1 MANVAVIG
9 VGMTKFGKF
18 PDRSVEDLG
27 REACWAAIQDAGI
40 DPREVQAAFCGHI
53 YQGSVAGQRVLV
65 ELGLTGIPIYNIENA
80 CASSS
85 SGMELGCLG
94 ILAGQW
100 DVVLAFGAEK
110 LYGKIQGA
118 IAPDE
123 SDIEG
128 DLGIVAPGFWA
139 MRARRHMHQY
149 GTTPE
154 MLAQVSV
161 QNRRNACLNP
171 YAQFRKPV
179 TVEEVLASRLIAD
192 PLHLL
197 DCCPIGDG
205 AAAAILVSE
214 RAARRYAAR
223 PVWVA
228 GIAVSSGSVDSG
240 TSDSTFEDLTDRA
253 AKQAYHR
260 AGIGPQ
266 DVDVAEI
273 HNCFT
278 IAEIVRSE
286 SLGLIPRG
294 EGGRWVGEGKT
305 AIGGEIPINPSGGLL
320 AKGHPVGAT
329 GIAQVAEIVWHLR
342 GEAGDRQVEGAT
354 VGLTH
359 NRGGIVGGTEG
370 AACCVTVLKR

>member
-1 MANVAVIG
+1 MGQVAVIG

-40 DPREVQAAFCGHI
+40 DPRAIQAAFCGHI

-94 ILAGQW
+94 ILSGQW

-110 LYGKIQGA
+110 LCGKIKGA

-123 SDIEG
+123 SDLEG
-128 DLGIVAPGFWA
+128 DLGIVAPAFWA

-171 YAQFRKPV
+171 YAQYRKAV
-179 TVEEVLASRLIAD
+179 TVEDVLSSRLIAD

-205 AAAAILVSE
+205 AAAAVLVSD
-214 RAARRYAAR
+214 RVVRKYTTR
-223 PVWVA
+223 PVWVS
-228 GIAVSSGSVDSG
+228 GIAVSSGSLESG

-260 AGIGPQ
+260 AGIGPE
-266 DVDVAEI
+266 DVHVAEI

-286 SLGLIPRG
+286 SLGLVPRG
-294 EGGRWVGEGKT
+294 EGGRWVAEGRT
-305 AIGGEIPINPSGGLL
+305 AIGGKIPINPSGGLI

-329 GIAQVAEIVWHLR
+329 GVAQVAEVVWHLR

-370 AACCVTVLKR
+370 GACCVTILTR

>member
-1 MANVAVIG
+1 MGSVAVIG
-9 VGMTKFGKF
+9 VGMTRFGKF

-27 REACWAAIQDAGI
+27 REACWNAIQDAGI
-40 DPREVQAAFCGHI
+40 NPREIQAAFCGHI

-94 ILAGQW
+94 ILSGQW

-149 GTTPE
+149 GTTSE
-154 MLAQVSV
+154 MLARVSV
-161 QNRRNACLNP
+161 QNRRNACVNP

-214 RAARRYAAR
+214 RVVRKYTAR
-223 PVWVA
+223 PIWVA
-228 GIAVSSGSVDSG
+228 GIIVSSGTVDSG

-253 AKQAYHR
+253 AKQAYQR

-266 DVDVAEI
+266 DVDVAEL

-286 SLGLIPRG
+286 SLGLVPRG
-294 EGGRWVGEGKT
+294 EGGRWVAEGKT
-305 AIGGEIPINPSGGLL
+305 AIGGEIPINPSGGLI

-329 GIAQVAEIVWHLR
+329 GIAQVAEIVWQLR
-342 GEAGDRQVEGAT
+342 GEAGERQVEGAR

>member
-9 VGMTKFGKF
+9 VGMTRFGKF

-40 DPREVQAAFCGHI
+40 NPREIQAAFCGHI

-214 RAARRYAAR
+214 RVVRRYAAR
-223 PVWVA
+223 PIWVA
-228 GIAVSSGSVDSG
+228 GIAVSSGSVESS

-266 DVDVAEI
+266 DVDVAEL

-286 SLGLIPRG
+286 SLGLVPRG
-294 EGGRWVGEGKT
+294 EGGRWVAEGKT
-305 AIGGEIPINPSGGLL
+305 VIGGEIPINPSGGLL

-329 GIAQVAEIVWHLR
+329 GIAQVAEIVWQLR
-342 GEAGDRQVEGAT
+342 GEAADRQVEGAT

-370 AACCVTVLKR
+370 GACCVTILTH

>member
-1 MANVAVIG
+1 MGGVAVIG

-27 REACWAAIQDAGI
+27 REACWNAIQDAGI
-40 DPREVQAAFCGHI
+40 NPREIQAAFCGHI
-53 YQGSVAGQRVLV
+53 YQGSVTGQRVLV

-123 SDIEG
+123 SDLEG

-149 GTTPE
+149 GTTSE

-214 RAARRYAAR
+214 RVVRRYAAR
-223 PVWVA
+223 PIWVA
-228 GIAVSSGSVDSG
+228 GIAVSSGTVDSG
-240 TSDSTFEDLTDRA
+240 TSDSTFEDLTERA
-253 AKQAYHR
+253 AQQAYHR
-260 AGIGPQ
+260 AGIGPR
-266 DVDVAEI
+266 DVDVAEL

-286 SLGLIPRG
+286 SLGLVPRG
-294 EGGRWVGEGKT
+294 EGGRWVAEGNT

-329 GIAQVAEIVWHLR
+329 GIAQVAEIAWQLR
-342 GEAGDRQVEGAT
+342 GEAGDRQVEGAR

-370 AACCVTVLKR
+370 GACCVTILKR

>member
-1 MANVAVIG
+1 MGQVAVIG

-40 DPREVQAAFCGHI
+40 DPRAIQAAFCGHI

-94 ILAGQW
+94 ILSGQW

-110 LYGKIQGA
+110 LYGKIKGA

-128 DLGIVAPGFWA
+128 DLGIVAPAFWA

-171 YAQFRKPV
+171 FAQYRKAV
-179 TVEEVLASRLIAD
+179 TVEDVLSSRLIAD

-205 AAAAILVSE
+205 AAAAILVSD
-214 RAARRYAAR
+214 RVVRQYTTR
-223 PVWVA
+223 PVWVS
-228 GIAVSSGSVDSG
+228 GIAVSSGSLESG
-240 TSDSTFEDLTDRA
+240 TSDCTFEDLTDRA

-260 AGIGPQ
+260 AGIGPE
-266 DVDVAEI
+266 DVNVAEI

-294 EGGRWVGEGKT
+294 EGGHWVTEGKT
-305 AIGGEIPINPSGGLL
+305 AIKGKIPINPSGGLI

-329 GIAQVAEIVWHLR
+329 GVAQVAEIVWHLR
-342 GEAGDRQVEGAT
+342 GEAGDRQVEGAK

-370 AACCVTVLKR
+370 GACCVTILKR

>member
-9 VGMTKFGKF
+9 VGMTRFGKF

-27 REACWAAIQDAGI
+27 REACWTAIQDAGI
-40 DPREVQAAFCGHI
+40 DPREIQAAFCGHI

-85 SGMELGCLG
+85 SGMELACLG

-100 DVVLAFGAEK
+100 DVALAFGAEK

-205 AAAAILVSE
+205 AAAAVLVSE
-214 RAARRYAAR
+214 RVVRKYTAR
-223 PVWVA
+223 PIWVA
-228 GIAVSSGSVDSG
+228 GIAVSSGSVESG
-240 TSDSTFEDLTDRA
+240 ASDSTFEDLTDRA

-266 DVDVAEI
+266 DVDVAEL

-286 SLGLIPRG
+286 SLGLVPRG
-294 EGGRWVGEGKT
+294 EGGRWVAEGKT

-329 GIAQVAEIVWHLR
+329 GVAQVAEIVWQLR
-342 GEAGDRQVEGAT
+342 GEAGDRQVEGVR

-370 AACCVTVLKR
+370 GACCVTVLKR

>member
-1 MANVAVIG
+1 
-9 VGMTKFGKF
+9 
-18 PDRSVEDLG
+18 VEDLG

-40 DPREVQAAFCGHI
+40 DPRAIQAAFCGHI

-94 ILAGQW
+94 ILSGQW

-110 LYGKIQGA
+110 LYGKIKGA

-128 DLGIVAPGFWA
+128 DLGIVAPAFWA

-171 YAQFRKPV
+171 YAQYRKPV
-179 TVEEVLASRLIAD
+179 TVEEVLTSRLIAD

-205 AAAAILVSE
+205 AAAAILVSD
-214 RAARRYAAR
+214 RVAPRYTTR
-223 PVWVA
+223 PVWVS

-240 TSDSTFEDLTDRA
+240 TGDCTFEDLTDRA
-253 AKQAYHR
+253 AKQAYTR
-260 AGIGPQ
+260 AGIGPE
-266 DVDVAEI
+266 DVEVAEI

-286 SLGLIPRG
+286 SLGLVPRG
-294 EGGRWVGEGKT
+294 EGGSWVAEGKT
-305 AIGGEIPINPSGGLL
+305 AIGGTIPINPSGGLI

-342 GEAGDRQVEGAT
+342 GEAGDRQVEGAK

-359 NRGGIVGGTEG
+359 NRGGIVAGTEG
-370 AACCVTVLKR
+370 GACCVTILKR

>member
-1 MANVAVIG
+1 VAVIG

-27 REACWAAIQDAGI
+27 REACWNAIQDAGI
-40 DPREVQAAFCGHI
+40 NPREVQAAFCGHI

-171 YAQFRKPV
+171 YAQFRKTV

-214 RAARRYAAR
+214 RAARKYTSR
-223 PVWVA
+223 PIWVA

-253 AKQAYHR
+253 AKQAYGR
-260 AGIGPQ
+260 AGIGPG

-286 SLGLIPRG
+286 SLGLVPRG
-294 EGGRWVGEGKT
+294 EGGRWVAEGKT
-305 AIGGEIPINPSGGLL
+305 SIGGEIPINPSGGLL

-329 GIAQVAEIVWHLR
+329 GVAQVAEIVWHLR

-370 AACCVTVLKR
+370 GACCVTILKR

>member
-1 MANVAVIG
+1 MGQVAVIG
-9 VGMTKFGKF
+9 VGMTRFGKF

-40 DPREVQAAFCGHI
+40 NPREIQAAFCGHI

-94 ILAGQW
+94 ILSGQW
-100 DVVLAFGAEK
+100 EVVLAFGAEK

-118 IAPDE
+118 IAPDT

-149 GTTPE
+149 GTTSE
-154 MLAQVSV
+154 MLARVSV
-161 QNRRNACLNP
+161 QNRQNACLNP
-171 YAQFRKPV
+171 YAQYRKPV
-179 TVEEVLASRLIAD
+179 TVEEVLSSRLIAD

-205 AAAAILVSE
+205 AAAAILVSD
-214 RAARRYAAR
+214 RVVRRYTAR

-228 GIAVSSGSVDSG
+228 GISVSSGSVDSARA
-240 TSDSTFEDLTDRA
+240 DSTFEDLTDRA

-260 AGIGPQ
+260 AGVGPE

-286 SLGLIPRG
+286 SLGLVPRG
-294 EGGRWVGEGKT
+294 EGGRWVAKGKT
-305 AIGGEIPINPSGGLL
+305 AIGGEIPINPSGGLI

-329 GIAQVAEIVWHLR
+329 GVAQVAEIVWHLR
-342 GEAGDRQVEGAT
+342 GAAGDRQVDGAK

-370 AACCVTVLKR
+370 GACCVTILKR

>member
-1 MANVAVIG
+1 MGQVAVIG
-9 VGMTKFGKF
+9 VGMTRFGKF

-40 DPREVQAAFCGHI
+40 DPRDIQAAFCGHI
-53 YQGSVAGQRVLV
+53 YQGSVAGQRILA

-85 SGMELGCLG
+85 SGMELACLG
-94 ILAGQW
+94 ILSGQW
-100 DVVLAFGAEK
+100 DMVMALGAEK
-110 LYGKIQGA
+110 LYGKIHGA

-149 GTTPE
+149 GTTAE
-154 MLAQVSV
+154 QLAEVSV
-161 QNRRNACLNP
+161 KNHRNGCLNP
-171 YAQFRKPV
+171 HAQYQKPV

-205 AAAAILVSE
+205 AAAAILVSD
-214 RAARRYAAR
+214 RVVRKYSAQ
-223 PVWVA
+223 PIWVA
-228 GIAVSSGSVDSG
+228 GIAFTTGSVESG
-240 TSDSTFEDLTDRA
+240 AGDSTFEQLTDRA
-253 AKQAYHR
+253 AKDAYAR
-260 AGIGPQ
+260 AGIGPE
-266 DVDVAEI
+266 DVDVAEV
-273 HNCFT
+273 HDCFT
-278 IAEIVRSE
+278 IAEIVRME
-286 SLGLIPRG
+286 SLGLCPRG
-294 EGGRWVGEGKT
+294 EGGRWVAEGRT
-305 AIGGEIPINPSGGLL
+305 EIGGEIPINPSGGLL

-329 GIAQVAEIVWHLR
+329 GIAQVAEIVWQLR
-342 GEAGDRQVEGAT
+342 GNAGDRQVEGAT

-370 AACCVTVLKR
+370 AACCVTILKR